1 MRHRASAFVADGKS
15 TRHEVKHFMNFAEK
29 LKTLRKEK
37 NISQEQLAE
46 KLYVSRQ
53 AITKWE
59 SGNGIPDIENLM
71 AISSLFNET
80 LDSLLSEEKSL
91 ISKRDFLY
99 ESRTEYDLDSP
110 KKIDLNLATAHEVI
124 IEKTNDEKIQIIA
137 ASNKLSYLAQQV
149 KVKIEEDKRR
159 MDVVVKHSADLSE
172 IASLENLFILV
183 RIPVKFV
190 ADMELSAET
199 ENLKIRDITF
209 DTIEFDGKAKNV
221 FVTNASGH
229 VELNTRSNL
238 NVEVNGVKGK
248 IDLNHFRAVSKI
260 SFAENQN
267 YYLKNAGR
275 FTHFVDAN
283 SKIIS
288 GKREKDDPQVETDL
302 IVELNGWKSEVQVM

>member
-1 MRHRASAFVADGKS
+1 MVFS
-15 TRHEVKHFMNFAEK
+15 EK

-46 KLYVSRQ
+46 KIHVSRQ

-59 SGNGIPDIENLM
+59 SGNGIPDIENLI
-71 AISSLFNET
+71 AISALFNESI
-80 LDSLLSEEKSL
+80 DSLLSEEKSL
-91 ISKRDFLY
+91 ISKNEFLY
-99 ESRTEYDLDSP
+99 NSRTEYDLDSP
-110 KKIDLNLATAHEVI
+110 KKIDLKIGTAHELI
-124 IEKTNDEKIQIIA
+124 IEKTGDEKIQVIA
-137 ASNKLSYLAQQV
+137 ASNKLSYLSQQV
-149 KVKIEEDKRR
+149 KVKIVEDKRR
-159 MDVVVKHSADLSE
+159 MDVIVKHTADLSD
-172 IASLENLFILV
+172 IAALENLFILV
-183 RIPVKFV
+183 RIPAKFV
-190 ADMELSAET
+190 ADMELEAEL
-199 ENLKIRDITF
+199 ENLKIRDINF

-238 NVEVNGVKGK
+238 NVEVSGVKGK
-248 IDLNHFRAVSKI
+248 IDFNHFRAVSKI